1 MDIIQLYSNLKERY
15 KAYLKSFVLIKDA
28 RIAEKVSSSIDSDT
42 LWPKALI
49 QFNPNFAQGI
59 DVNQM
64 IEKGFPIHKDLGKFF
79 STSFYKHQQEAIE
92 LGCQDKEF
100 IVTSGTGS
108 GKSRTFMATIFNYI
122 LHRQEECINKIIAI
136 IVYPMNALINS
147 QSEELAGYSQKFE
160 ESTGRVCPFT
170 FGKYTGQEGQQE
182 RERMQQNPPNI
193 ILTNYMML
201 ELLMTRAGD
210 EQKLRD
216 CFLENLHFLVFDELH
231 TYRGMQGS
239 DVSFLIRR
247 IKAQSQKQVICFGT
261 SATMVSDDKLTYKQQ
276 REKVAEVASCIFGSN
291 YSLNQVVDETLR
303 VGLTNPDFTKE
314 DIIKSIKSQIPT
326 ELDENL
332 IRNYPTANWI
342 EKNIALRYDEAENK
356 YFRGT
361 PYAMDEIAEKL
372 YDFVNHEVSKDS
384 CMAHIIGVLNW
395 CNDFNVSTQ
404 GTIKLLPYKIHQF
417 IPQTGN
423 VFATLGTPGE
433 RYITVEE
440 KLYCEELSNGDDKV
454 KYFPVMFSRLSG
466 HEMYSVKMDANG
478 NVTPRN
484 FDERIDPEA
493 EEDGLSSNDGYII
506 VAHENEN
513 VNDFLLD
520 PNSDDIPDDWFVIDS
535 RGNRK
540 LKPIYRDRLPRRIF
554 FNRFGNTSNDAG
566 LLNESIE
573 GIYVASPLKYDPTA
587 KAIYSGSSKEWSKLS
602 KIGSEGRSTATTVLS
617 YENIT
622 EMKAAG
628 IPATERKLMTFVDA
642 RQDAALQA
650 GHFNDFIRIGKI
662 RSAIWNAVNES
673 PEPIGCDKIARLVFE
688 HLDLQQEEYFHER
701 YRNLRG
707 GRAEKVKDV
716 MRRYLDTII
725 YDDLAGNWQVSM
737 PNLEDC
743 ALLKIDYEFL
753 HDEITGNNGCERL
766 YDIPELEGL
775 TDEAKEI
782 FIAQILDFLR
792 HQLCIYT
799 ADRSDSNVKD
809 IENQVR
815 EYLKSPWTLDE
826 NDEIVPAK
834 ALCFTKP
841 TSRRKSFGK
850 IIAGYR
856 SKLAFF
862 VRDYLANNG
871 ATETINNQEEY
882 VAYMTSL
889 FNALG
894 NYIQEEDG
902 AYQLFYSSILWVKGD
917 EENVRTDL
925 TKIRTLGKEIVYK
938 PNKYFQHFYKNIPRS
953 EINLEAKDHTGQ
965 VSKEER
971 ELREQQFRNGEFPIL
986 YCSPTMELGIDIKEL
1001 SIVGMRN
1008 VPPTPANYTQ
1018 RAGRAGRSG
1027 QAALIYTYCRP
1038 KNSHENYYL
1047 RHPEKMVSGEVKA
1060 PRMELINEDLFTT
1073 HFHSTILS
1081 VCPIPQMS
1089 KGIADLVN
1097 YSYAENIT
1105 LKPEVIHYLQLSD
1118 ERKAEI
1124 KETYKKVIKDK
1135 FLSEKLI
1142 SEQPYWF
1149 TETWMDNVLNS
1160 YQSDFNKALNRWRS
1174 LYKLAQQQIEEAQA
1188 IIRNNVYGESSNEK
1202 KEALAKERRGTNLRD
1217 RLLGQNQGKNA
1228 EENEFYPYRYFASEG
1243 FLPGYNFTKL
1253 PQRALLQYK
1262 NENIDYL
1269 SRAKSMAL
1277 SEFGPQNII
1286 YNNGGKFRVKRMMIT
1301 TEPTDH
1307 KFFVNPKTG
1316 VVYKDVENASHHV
1329 DIITGE
1335 SLDGISRLIPGYC
1348 IEMQDM
1354 VAQESEKI
1362 TCQEEERSRKSYERK
1377 TFFTSDNVRSISKC
1391 ELKTPNG
1398 THLANILYI
1407 PSCRMT
1413 YILESKNDR
1422 NGNGFPFDIKTG
1434 DWINTERMN
1443 IILKEREQD
1452 PEKFNSIKPVKLFTE
1467 TTANAIYI
1475 QPLQA
1480 LALSDKSAVR
1490 TFLYAFKQAIED
1502 VFQIEGSEI
1511 GGDVMGEERVPNVLI
1526 YENAEGS
1533 LGVLG
1538 RLVQEPSSY
1547 RAVVNRAYEICYDK
1561 LEPLTDEELSK
1572 LIPADYTNL
1581 LNYYNQPYHQQIDI
1595 RKIYNALRIMM
1606 GAEVEVREAGQN
1618 LSYDRQYEQ
1627 LEAERDHNSSTEYE
1641 FLKYLH
1647 DHKLR
1652 LPDKAQPMFPERYYV
1667 QPDFMYG
1674 DRIVVFCDGTPHD
1687 RPEVQA
1693 DDQNKR
1699 EVLEDAGYV
1708 VIAWHYATPLEEFVA
1723 AHPDIFTLVSD

>member
-1 MDIIQLYSNLKERY
+1 MNIINIYDKLKCSY
-15 KAYLKSFVLIKDA
+15 KDYIGSFVNIKDK
-28 RIAEKVSSSIDSDT
+28 RIEEKVSSAIQQEE

-59 DVNQM
+59 GVSQM
-64 IEKGFPIHKDLGKFF
+64 IEKGFPIHKDLEKFF

-100 IVTSGTGS
+100 VVTSGTGS

-122 LHRQEECINKIIAI
+122 LHHQDECQNKTIAI

-147 QSEELAGYSQKFE
+147 QSEELTRYSQKYE
-160 ESTGRVCPFT
+160 DTTGKSCPFT
-170 FGKYTGQEGQQE
+170 FGKYTGQEGQLD

-247 IKAQSQKQVICFGT
+247 IKAQAKGNVLCFGT
-261 SATMVSDDKLTYKQQ
+261 SATMVADDKLSYKQQ
-276 REKVAEVASCIFGSN
+276 REKVAEVAATIFGST
-291 YSLNQVVDETLR
+291 YGIEQVIDETLR
-303 VGLTNPDFTKE
+303 VGLSKPDYTKE
-314 DIIKSIKSQIPT
+314 DLISTISNPIPT
-326 ELDENL
+326 KLDADV

-342 EKNIALRYDEAENK
+342 EQNIALRYDETEK
-356 YFRGT
+356 KHFRGA
-361 PYAMDEIAEKL
+361 PCSIEDIADKL
-372 YDFVNHEVSKDS
+372 YAYIDKKIDKKECAK
-384 CMAHIIGVLNW
+384 HIIGVLNW
-395 CNDFNVSTQ
+395 CNDFNVSTE
-404 GTIKLLPYKIHQF
+404 GNTKLLPYKIHQF

-423 VFATLGTPGE
+423 VYATLGTPAD

-440 KLYCEELSNGDDKV
+440 KLYCEELSEGDHKV
-454 KYFPVMFSRLSG
+454 KYFPIMFSRLSG
-466 HEMYSVKMDANG
+466 HELYSVKMEANG
-478 NVTPRN
+478 DLSPRN
-484 FDERIDPEA
+484 FDERVDIDDDSQEA
-493 EEDGLSSNDGYII
+493 STSDGYVI
-506 VAHENEN
+506 VAHEDEN
-513 VNDFLLD
+513 IDDFLLD
-520 PNSDDIPDDWFVIDS
+520 VNSDEIPDDWYTVDK

-540 LKPIYRDRLPRRIF
+540 FKPTYKDRLPRKIY
-554 FNRFGNTSNDAG
+554 FNMHGSATDGSG
-566 LLNESIE
+566 LFSDTIE
-573 GIYVASPLKYDPTA
+573 GIYVSCPLKYDPTA
-587 KAIYSGSSKEWSKLS
+587 KAIYNGSSKEWSKLS

-622 EMKAAG
+622 EMKDAG
-628 IPATERKLMTFVDA
+628 VPSSDRKLMTFVDA

-662 RSAIWNAVNES
+662 RSAIWNAVNNSNES
-673 PEPIGCDKIARLVFE
+673 IGSDKIARVVFE
-688 HLDLQQEEYFHER
+688 HLNLQQEEYFHDR
-701 YRNLRG
+701 YKNLRG

-716 MRRYLDTII
+716 MRRYLGTII

-743 ALLKIDYEFL
+743 ALLKISYEFL
-753 HDEITGNNGCERL
+753 HDEIYGNNGSDRL
-766 YDIPELEGL
+766 YDIPELDGL
-775 TDEAKEI
+775 SDAAKEK
-782 FIAQILDFLR
+782 FIIQILDFMR

-799 ADRSDSNVKD
+799 PERSEASVKD

-826 NDEIVPAK
+826 NDKIVPAN
-834 ALCFTKP
+834 ALCFVKP
-841 TSRRKSFGK
+841 ASKRKAFGK
-850 IIAGYR
+850 VVAGFR

-862 VRDYLANNG
+862 VRDFLSNNG
-871 ATETINNQEEY
+871 ATATINNQEDY
-882 VAYMTSL
+882 IDYMTSL
-889 FNALG
+889 FAALG
-894 NYIQEEDG
+894 NYIQSEDG
-902 AYQLFYSSILWVKGD
+902 AYQLFYSSILWEKGD
-917 EENVRTDL
+917 EKNVRADL
-925 TKIRTLGKEIVYK
+925 TKIRTIGDEIVYK
-938 PNKYFQHFYKNIPRS
+938 PNKYFQAFYKSIPLTDV
-953 EINLEAKDHTGQ
+953 NLEAKDHTGQ
-965 VSKEER
+965 VPKEER
-971 ELREQQFRNGEFPIL
+971 ELREQQFRNGEFPVL
-986 YCSPTMELGIDIKEL
+986 YCSPTMELGIDIKDL

-1038 KNSHENYYL
+1038 RNSHENYYL

-1060 PRMELINEDLFTT
+1060 PRMELINEELFST

-1081 VCPIPQMS
+1081 VCPIPQLS
-1089 KGIADLVN
+1089 KGIADLVD
-1097 YSYAENIT
+1097 YSNANNIT
-1105 LKPEVIHYLQLSD
+1105 LKPEVIHHLQLSD

-1124 KETYKKVIKDK
+1124 KKTFKKAIADK
-1135 FLSEKLI
+1135 FLSEKLAY
-1142 SEQPYWF
+1142 EDPYWF
-1149 TETWMDNVLNS
+1149 TDSWMDNILNS
-1160 YQSDFNKALNRWRS
+1160 YQSDFDKALNRWRS
-1174 LYKLAQQQIEEAQA
+1174 LYRLAQQQIEEAQA
-1188 IIRNNVYGESSNEK
+1188 IIRNNVYGENSNEK
-1202 KEALAKERRGTNLRD
+1202 KEALLKEKRGTELRD
-1217 RLLGQNQGKNA
+1217 MLLGQNQGKNA

-1253 PQRALLQYK
+1253 PQRVLLQYK
-1262 NENIDYL
+1262 SEKVEYL
-1269 SRAKSMAL
+1269 SRAKSLAL

-1301 TEPTDH
+1301 TEPTQH
-1307 KFFVNPKTG
+1307 KFFVNPNTG
-1316 VVYKDVENASHHV
+1316 VIYKDIENASHHV

-1335 SLDGISRLIPGYC
+1335 SLDGVSRLIPGYC

-1362 TCQEEERSRKSYERK
+1362 TCQEEERSRKFYEKK
-1377 TFFTSDNVRSISKC
+1377 TYFTSDNTRSISKC
-1391 ELKTPNG
+1391 ELKTAND

-1413 YILESKNDR
+1413 YILESKNEG
-1422 NGNGFPFDIKTG
+1422 NSNGFPFDTKTG
-1434 DWINTERMN
+1434 DWISAERMAG
-1443 IILKEREQD
+1443 IIKEREQE
-1452 PEKFNSIKPVKLFTE
+1452 PEKFSHIKPVKLFTE

-1480 LALSDKSAVR
+1480 LSLTDKGAVR

-1511 GGDVMGEERVPNVLI
+1511 GAEVMGEEKVPNVLI

-1538 RLVQEPSSY
+1538 RLVQEPTAY
-1547 RAVVNRAYEICYDK
+1547 RAVVNRAYEICYNK
-1561 LEPLTDEELSK
+1561 KEALSKEELAK
-1572 LIPADYTNL
+1572 LVPADYTNL

-1595 RKIYNALRIMM
+1595 RKIYGTLRIMM
-1606 GAEVEVREAGQN
+1606 DSEIEVREAGQN
-1618 LSYDRQYEQ
+1618 LSYDRQYED
-1627 LEAERDHNSSTEYE
+1627 LEAARDHNSSTEYE

-1647 DHKLR
+1647 GHKLR

-1687 RPEVQA
+1687 RPDVQE
-1693 DDQNKR
+1693 DDRNKR

-1708 VIAWHYATPLEEFVA
+1708 VLAWHYATPIENFIA
-1723 AHPDIFTLVSD
+1723 SHPDIFTPVSD